1 MAADTCTECGAC
13 CAAFR
18 VDFHRSELETAPGGF
33 VPLAL
38 TVPVTAT
45 LVRMRGTD
53 DGPPRCVALEG
64 EVGRSASCSIYAD
77 RPSPC
82 RDFAPYAAL
91 GIGDEG
97 CARARRRHGMKPL
110 DD

>member
-1 MAADTCTECGAC
+1 MKEDHCTCCGAC

-18 VDFHRSELETAPGGF
+18 VDFHCSELASASDGG
-33 VPLAL
+33 VPDAL
-38 TVPVTAT
+38 TVPLTAS

-53 DGPPRCVALEG
+53 EAAPRCIALQG
-64 EVGRSASCSIYAD
+64 EIGVSVRCGIYAG

-91 GIGDEG
+91 GIGEDA
-97 CARARRRHGMKPL
+97 CDRARSRHGLAPL
-110 DD
+110 